1 MNATD
6 SHVPVPPDGDVCYDK
21 FFVYNAADVRR
32 HLQRLVD
39 SRCMLVAH
47 AEGAH
52 ESVVTALLQVED
64 ASLWVDVPPGH
75 ETLLR
80 WLNAPQLRFEG
91 SLERVALR
99 FACGPA
105 QLASHS
111 GRSALLLPLPSRV
124 LHLQRREFMRREPPA
139 GALTCRFPA
148 PGRSG
153 QWIDATIRDI
163 GGGGLAVLGTRE
175 QVDFA
180 SGDVVSGCR
189 ISLPELGEV
198 VVDLRVRHVVEREHR
213 GRELAQAGCEFVDL
227 DAATQRKLF
236 RYLMQL
242 DREEL
247 VRRRVHD

>member
-1 MNATD
+1 MNEAD
-6 SHVPVPPDGDVCYDK
+6 QSPSPAPPEDDGYYDK

-39 SRCMLVAH
+39 ARCTLSAH
-47 AEGAH
+47 AEGAR

-64 ASLWVDVPPGH
+64 ASLWVDVPPGRD
-75 ETLLR
+75 TLMR

-105 QLASHS
+105 QLETHD
-111 GRSALLLPLPSRV
+111 GRPALLLPVPTRV

-139 GALTCRFPA
+139 GALTCRFPS
-148 PGRSG
+148 PGG

-163 GGGGLAVLGTRE
+163 GGGGLAILGTPE
-175 QVDFA
+175 QVRFA
-180 SGDVVSGCR
+180 VGDVVGQCR
-189 ISLPELGEV
+189 IRLPELGEV
-198 VVDLRVRHVVEREHR
+198 VVDLRVRHVIERQHH
-213 GRELAQAGCEFVDL
+213 GRDVAQAGCEFVDL
-227 DAATQRKLF
+227 DAASQRKLF

-247 VRRRVHD
+247 ARRRLSD